1 MTSKERA
8 KLKSIAANTETI
20 FQIGKNPLSDS
31 FVKQVNDALAARELI
46 KIKVLENS
54 GLAAREVSD
63 EICKLIGCEGVQAIG
78 SKIVLY
84 KKSEKK
90 PKIELPQGKNK

>member
-1 MTSKERA
+1 MITGKQRA
-8 KLKSIAANTETI
+8 YLRGLANTMSPI
-20 FQIGKNPLSDS
+20 FQIGKNGVEEAFL
-31 FVKQVNDALAARELI
+31 KQLEDALEARELI

-63 EICKLIGCEGVQAIG
+63 EICKAIG